1 MIESDCRK
9 NLSFQIDHWE
19 WRKRRWKRAFR
30 ETVQGLRHPGTG
42 GPIVVKALIVLT
54 LIFFGIMVLQGM
66 VAGLNP
72 ILSPPSGLLI
82 HSGGQFMPALM
93 AGEWWRCVT
102 YAFTHAGI
110 IHLGFNM
117 LVLWQIGPLI
127 ENEVG
132 AARFIFLYF
141 LATLTGT
148 FASLFWNMPPSP
160 TGPFPVLVGA
170 SGAIFGLIGFAAA
183 YYHRIGGPEG
193 VHRRNF
199 MLQWAAFAFLF
210 GLIVPRIDNAAH
222 LGGAIGGVVLG
233 LLLPV
238 RGQLLRRT
246 DPFFNV
252 LGGASAFLIL
262 ASLFLLV
269 LSWF

>member
-42 GPIVVKALIVLT
+42 GPIVVKILIVLT
-54 LIFFGIMVLQGM
+54 LIFFGIMVLRGLAVGM
-66 VAGLNP
+66 NP
-72 ILSPPSGLLI
+72 ILSPPTGLLV
-82 HSGGQFMPALM
+82 HSGGQFWPLVLRD
-93 AGEWWRCVT
+93 GEWWRCLT

-117 LVLWQIGPLI
+117 LVLWQIGPLVEGEI
-127 ENEVG
+127 G
-132 AARFIFLYF
+132 AARFIFLYAF
-141 LATLTGT
+141 AAVTGT
-148 FASLFWNMPPSP
+148 LAGFFWNPM
-160 TGPFPVLVGA
+160 TPVVGA

-193 VHRRNF
+193 IRRRNF
-199 MLQWAAFAFLF
+199 MLQWAAFAFIF
-210 GLIVPRIDNAAH
+210 GLIVPRVDNAGH
-222 LGGAIGGVVLG
+222 LGGALGGVVFG
-233 LLLPV
+233 LLLPI

-246 DPFFNV
+246 DTVFNA
-252 LGGASAFLIL
+252 LGGVSAALIL
-262 ASLFLLV
+262 ASLFMLV